1 MPRRDEPGF
10 DAGGVF
16 PGEDATAAMSP
27 QDLLATGSHPTAPST
42 PFIGPYHLLRI
53 LGEGGMGQVWLAEQ
67 TTPLKRKVALKLIRA
82 GTYDGVTLE
91 RFQSER
97 QSLAMMNHPAI
108 AKVFDAGA
116 TPEGQPYFVMEFVE
130 GRPITEYCDR
140 KQLSIPE
147 RLKLFLQLCDGVQHA
162 HQKAVIHRDLKPANV
177 LVFDADGKA
186 TPRIIDFGLAKA
198 LTPLASGETMFTQV
212 GSFLGTPGYMSPEQ
226 ADPGV
231 LDVDTRTDVYSLGV
245 ILYELLTGAL
255 PFGPKP
261 ARKVPLS
268 ELLRQLR
275 EDDPALPSTQV
286 GKKATTEREV
296 AMALAESR
304 QTEPKR
310 LVTQL
315 RGDLDWITLKAL
327 EKDRSRRYGTA
338 SELASDIQR
347 YLNSEP
353 VLARPASV
361 GYRLRKYVRRHR
373 AGVAAAF
380 IVIALLI
387 SSTVLE
393 LVQLQQTRRE
403 RDRATRERDRATRV
417 TDFMTNMFNVADP
430 SESRGNNITAREILD
445 KGSKEVESGLA
456 NDPEIQ
462 AQMMNVMG
470 VVYDKLGLYRQSEA
484 LLRKAAGTREKTLGH
499 DNADTL
505 QSWNALSGPLLHE
518 GKRTEAEKVLRATV
532 AAQTK
537 VLGLEHPDTLTSM
550 HNLANVLLHEAH
562 YQEAEQLDRQ
572 VLAARLRVLGPEH
585 PDTIR
590 SMENLAIIL
599 ARQNHLPDAAP
610 MEERVVELRRRL
622 LGSTHPDT
630 LNSIVNLA
638 NVYMYQHRYA
648 EAEKL
653 QREVLGIQQHVSGA
667 DHPDSISAM
676 ANLGLT
682 LAYEHR
688 YADAEQLERDTV
700 ESARRALGP
709 EHPDTLHYMNNLAD
723 TLDAEHKDVEAES
736 ITRTVY
742 EAQRRVV
749 GVAHPDTAIS
759 AYNLGQLL
767 LRRGHTEEAL
777 PLLREGVLHGPLIM
791 FAGIETDPDLK
802 KLHGDPRFAEIVALA
817 RNRLINQHAS
827 VH

>member
-1 MPRRDEPGF
+1 MADPRAPGVE
-10 DAGGVF
+10 AGGVS
-16 PGEDATAAMSP
+16 PGEDATIAMGAR
-27 QDLLATGSHPTAPST
+27 DLVATGSHPTAPST
-42 PFIGPYHLLRI
+42 LFIGPYHLLRM

-67 TTPLKRKVALKLIRA
+67 TAPLKRKVALKLIRA
-82 GTYDGVTLE
+82 GMYDGVMLE

-140 KQLSIPE
+140 KRLSIPE
-147 RLKLFLQLCDGVQHA
+147 RLKLFVHLCDGVQHA
-162 HQKAVIHRDLKPANV
+162 HQKAIIHRDLKPANV

-186 TPRIIDFGLAKA
+186 TPRIIDFGLAKT
-198 LTPLASGETMFTQV
+198 LTPLASGETMYTQV

-226 ADPGV
+226 ADPGI

-245 ILYELLTGAL
+245 ILYELLTGGL
-255 PFGPKP
+255 PFDPKP

-296 AMALAESR
+296 STALAESR

-310 LVTQL
+310 LVTLL

-338 SELASDIQR
+338 SELASDIQK
-347 YLNSEP
+347 YLNNEP

-361 GYRLRKYVRRHR
+361 GYRLQKYVRRHR

-417 TDFMTNMFNVADP
+417 TDFMTNMFNVANP

-445 KGSKEVESGLA
+445 KGSKEVETGLA

-470 VVYDKLGLYRQSEA
+470 VVYDKLGLYRQSEE

-499 DNADTL
+499 DDADTL
-505 QSWNALSGPLLHE
+505 QSWTALSGPLLHE

-537 VLGLEHPDTLTSM
+537 VLGPEHPDTLTSM
-550 HNLANVLLHEAH
+550 HNLANVLLYEAH
-562 YQEAEQLDRQ
+562 YQEGEQLDRQ
-572 VLAARLRVLGPEH
+572 VLAARQRVLGPEH
-585 PDTIR
+585 PETIR

-599 ARQNHLPDAAP
+599 ARENRLPDAAP
-610 MEERVVELRRRL
+610 IEERVVALRRRL

-630 LNSIVNLA
+630 LNSLVNLA
-638 NVYMYQHRYA
+638 NVYMYQHRY
-648 EAEKL
+648 EDAEKL
-653 QREVLGIQQHVSGA
+653 QREVLGIQQHVSGVE
-667 DHPDSISAM
+667 HPDSIAAM

-688 YADAEQLERDTV
+688 YADSEQLERETV
-700 ESARRALGP
+700 QLANRTLGP
-709 EHPDTLHYMNNLAD
+709 EHPNTLHYMNNLAD
-723 TLDAEHKDVEAES
+723 TLDSEHKDVEAES
-736 ITRTVY
+736 LTRRVY

-759 AYNLGQLL
+759 AYNLAVLLSRKGQ
-767 LRRGHTEEAL
+767 GEEAL

-791 FAGIETDPDLK
+791 FAGVETDPDFK
-802 KLHGDPRFAEIVALA
+802 KLHGDPRFAETVALA
-817 RNRLINQHAS
+817 KKRLSEGQKPH
-827 VH
+827 

>member
-1 MPRRDEPGF
+1 
-10 DAGGVF
+10 
-16 PGEDATAAMSP
+16 
-27 QDLLATGSHPTAPST
+27 
-42 PFIGPYHLLRI
+42 
-53 LGEGGMGQVWLAEQ
+53 MGQVWLAEQ
-67 TTPLKRKVALKLIRA
+67 TAPLNRKVALKLIRA
-82 GTYDGVTLE
+82 GMYDGVMLE

-108 AKVFDAGA
+108 ATVFDAGA
-116 TPEGQPYFVMEFVE
+116 TAEGQPYFVMEYVE

-162 HQKAVIHRDLKPANV
+162 HQKAIIHRDLKPANV
-177 LVFDADGKA
+177 LVSDTDGKS

-255 PFGPKP
+255 PFDPTPG
-261 ARKVPLS
+261 RKVALS

-286 GKKATTEREV
+286 GKKATTERE
-296 AMALAESR
+296 AATALAESR

-310 LVTQL
+310 LVTLL

-327 EKDRSRRYGTA
+327 EKDRSRRYGTC

-373 AGVAAAF
+373 VGVAAAF

-387 SSTVLE
+387 SSAVLE

-430 SESRGNNITAREILD
+430 GESRGSNITAREILD
-445 KGSKEVESGLA
+445 KGSKNIETGLT

-470 VVYDKLGLYRQSEA
+470 IVYDKLGLYRQSEA

-499 DNADTL
+499 GNADTL
-505 QSWNALSGPLLHE
+505 QSWSALAGALLRE
-518 GKRTEAEKVLRATV
+518 GKRTEAEKVLRSTIAV
-532 AAQTK
+532 QTK
-537 VLGLEHPDTLTSM
+537 VLGSEHPDTLKSM
-550 HNLANVLLHEAH
+550 HNLANVFLEEAR
-562 YQEAEQLDRQ
+562 YQDAEKLDRQ
-572 VLAARLRVLGPEH
+572 VLAARQRVLGPEH
-585 PDTIR
+585 PETIR
-590 SMENLAIIL
+590 SMENLTISIL
-599 ARQNHLPDAAP
+599 RENRYAEAVP
-610 MEERVVELRRRL
+610 MEEQVVAMRRRV

-630 LNSIVNLA
+630 LNSIGNLGSL
-638 NVYMYQHRYA
+638 YMIQHRFE

-653 QREVLGIQQHVSGA
+653 QREVVATQQHVSGA
-667 DHPDSISAM
+667 DHPDSLGAM
-676 ANLGLT
+676 SNLGLT
-682 LAYEHR
+682 LTREHR

-700 ESARRALGP
+700 QLASRTLGP
-709 EHPDTLHYMNNLAD
+709 EHPDTLHYLNNLAD
-723 TLDAEHKDVEAES
+723 TLDSEHKDLEAES
-736 ITRTVY
+736 ITRKVY

-749 GVAHPDTAIS
+749 GAAHPDTAIS
-759 AYNLGQLL
+759 AYNLGHLLL
-767 LRRGHTEEAL
+767 LRGHTKEAL
-777 PLLREGVLHGPLIM
+777 PLLREGVLHGPLVMIE
-791 FAGIETDPDLK
+791 GIETEPDFK

-817 RNRLINQHAS
+817 RNRLNNQPAS
-827 VH
+827 GH